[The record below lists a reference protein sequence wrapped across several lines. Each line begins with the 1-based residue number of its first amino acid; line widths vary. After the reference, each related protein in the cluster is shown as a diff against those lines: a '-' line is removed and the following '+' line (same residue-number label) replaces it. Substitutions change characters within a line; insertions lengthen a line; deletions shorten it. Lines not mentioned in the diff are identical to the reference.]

1 MHDIVNIF
9 WYFSCLTSIEGFG
22 GSQQTVNVQAEMDQ
36 AVLETANFCRVVCLI
51 LNVCTDALRDLL
63 RCKIKGGE
71 LILTKDIAAN
81 KAKLEKHKKM
91 SDVERK
97 KLFPT
102 GSVLVRYES
111 LDISLMYSIARN
123 VCPEKIETDLSK
135 KWGKRPAVGNT
146 SLLAAIETIRLSRN
160 DYYAHATEARIPE
173 HVFQKIW
180 KELEIALSKINDNLD
195 RAIVFTD
202 YKKEMANLKSK
213 QIDRDSEKIIC
224 EMAKVERK
232 LNDYMELTDISLL
245 ELSKNFSAT
254 FYK

>member
-1 MHDIVNIF
+1 ML
-9 WYFSCLTSIEGFG
+9 FSCLTSIEGFG
-22 GSQQTVNVQAEMDQ
+22 GSQQTVNVQAEMDP
-36 AVLETANFCRVVCLI
+36 AALETANFCRVVCLI
-51 LNVCTDALRDLL
+51 LNICTDALRDLL

-123 VCPEKIETDLSK
+123 VCPEKIEPDPNK
-135 KWGKRPAVGNT
+135 KWGKRPAVGDS

-160 DYYAHATEARIPE
+160 DYYAHATEAKFPNMYFRRYG
-173 HVFQKIW
+173 KNW
-180 KELEIALSKINDNLD
+180 KSL
-195 RAIVFTD
+195 F
-202 YKKEMANLKSK
+202 LKSMT
-213 QIDRDSEKIIC
+213 IW
-224 EMAKVERK
+224 
-232 LNDYMELTDISLL
+232 NDL
-245 ELSKNFSAT
+245 
-254 FYK
+254 